1 MNWDNKAYEHAEA
14 RNWEYFGHLPEQ
26 MFEHGAKW
34 QREQLR
40 TNEAIE
46 RVARAV
52 WEESYTREK
61 DRFEDERKSTRGYC
75 KVRAE
80 RLITALL
87 GDN

>member
-1 MNWDNKAYEHAEA
+1 MNWDQQLIKACTETDGTLHP
-14 RNWEYFGHLPEQ
+14 HTDHVLT
-26 MFEHGAKW
+26 GAKW